1 MRRFQDQNF
10 APKHRLLVSIKTS
23 FDSRPDSIG
32 QFNEAKLIWN
42 VRDVIAH
49 VYKLMVLMLNVC
61 YVQRNVGWLS

>member
-49 VYKLMVLMLNVC
+49 VYKLMV
-61 YVQRNVGWLS
+61 